1 MLVKVLMLA
10 LLAVLSQ
17 AKPQL
22 LVTTPVSYATGSAL
36 GVGVGVGGTW
46 LSPSAAYY
54 PAYASYPAY
63 AAYAYSPVYGAY
75 ATYPYYPYLRR

>member
-22 LVTTPVSYATGSAL
+22 LVTTPVSYATGA
-36 GVGVGVGGTW
+36 GGTW
-46 LSPSAAYY
+46 LAAAPSAYY

-63 AAYAYSPVYGAY
+63 AAYAYAPVYGAY
-75 ATYPYYPYLRR
+75 DTYPYYPYLRR

>member
-22 LVTTPVSYATGSAL
+22 LVTTPVSYATGA
-36 GVGVGVGGTW
+36 GGAW
-46 LSPSAAYY
+46 LAPSSAAYY

-63 AAYAYSPVYGAY
+63 AAYAYAPVYGAY
-75 ATYPYYPYLRR
+75 ATYPYYSYLRR